1 VNRGPAA
8 AGIQAVLLDIEGT
21 TTPIAFVV
29 NVLFPYARRRLPRYI
44 EEHATAPEHQ
54 AIFDRLRDEHAAD
67 AAAGEAVPVWADAPS
82 SDWCVSLVRYVE
94 WLMDRDRKSSGLKT
108 LQGKIWE
115 EGYRAG
121 ELLGEV
127 FEDVPSALARWQNER
142 LQIGIFSSGSVLAQ
156 QLLFR
161 YSSAG
166 DLTGFLR
173 WYFDTTTG
181 GKADPD
187 SYRRIAAALALP
199 SEAILFVSDVTREL
213 DAARTAGMECRLSI
227 RPGNQP
233 VAQDHGYA
241 VVRTFDTVG

>member
-1 VNRGPAA
+1 
-8 AGIQAVLLDIEGT
+8 VLLDIEGT

-29 NVLFPYARRRLPRYI
+29 NVLFPYARRRLRRYV
-44 EEHATAPEHQ
+44 EQHATAPEQQ

-67 AAAGEAVPVWADAPS
+67 AAADEAVPAWAEAS
-82 SDWCVSLVRYVE
+82 SSEWLDSLVRYVE
-94 WLMDRDRKSSGLKT
+94 WLMDRDRKSPGLKT

-121 ELLGEV
+121 ELIGEV
-127 FEDVPSALARWQNER
+127 FADVPPALARWRDEQR
-142 LQIGIFSSGSVLAQ
+142 QIGIFSSGSVLAQ
-156 QLLFR
+156 RLLFR

-181 GKADPD
+181 GKADPE

-199 SEAILFVSDVTREL
+199 SSAILFISDVTREL
-213 DAARTAGMECRLSI
+213 DAARSAGMQCRLSI

-233 VAQDHGYA
+233 VVQEHGYA
-241 VVRTFDTVG
+241 VVRTFDTLD